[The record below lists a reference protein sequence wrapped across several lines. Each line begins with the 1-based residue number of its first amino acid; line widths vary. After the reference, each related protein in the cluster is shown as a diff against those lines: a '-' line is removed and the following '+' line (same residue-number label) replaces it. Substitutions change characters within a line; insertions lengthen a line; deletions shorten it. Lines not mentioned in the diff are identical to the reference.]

1 MARIFITGSAD
12 GLGQLAARSL
22 IGQGHE
28 VLLHARDEKRGQDAL
43 AAAPG
48 AIGVVTADLSSL
60 DATKRLADDVNQQ
73 GTFDA
78 VIHNAAVYQAP
89 GELIFPVNIL
99 APYILTGLVNRP
111 ERLIYMSSGMHR
123 GGHVRLETFVGNTS
137 EITYSD
143 SKLYMLMLAKAVA
156 RRWPEVYSN
165 AIDPGWVPTKM
176 GGSNAPDDLD
186 EGYETQ
192 MWLAVSD
199 EPGAK
204 VSGRYLRH
212 KREDEHNPEADDIG
226 AQDRFIELCKEITG
240 VSLPE

>member
-22 IGQGHE
+22 TEQGHE
-28 VLLHARDEKRGQDAL
+28 VLLHARDERRGKDAL
-43 AAAPG
+43 AVVPSAM
-48 AIGVVTADLSSL
+48 GVVTADLSSI
-60 DATKRLADDVNQQ
+60 DETKKLADKVNEH
-73 GTFDA
+73 GTFTA

-89 GELIFPVNIL
+89 GELIFSVNIL
-99 APYILTGLVNRP
+99 APYILTCLIHRP

-123 GGHVRLETFVGNTS
+123 GGQVNLENFKGSTS

-143 SKLYMLMLAKAVA
+143 SKLYMLMLANAVA

-176 GGSNAPDDLD
+176 GGANAPDDLE

-192 MWLAVSD
+192 IWLAVSD

-204 VSGRYLRH
+204 VSGRYLHH
-212 KREDEHNPEADDIG
+212 KREDEHNPEGDG
-226 AQDRFIELCKEITG
+226 VETQDRFIRLCEEITG